1 MDEDTGHT
9 PPSAPDALPAPT
21 IDDARRALRDCFGY
35 EDFRLGQ
42 KSVIEAI
49 LAGRDVL
56 AVMPT
61 GAGKSLCYQIPSIVL
76 PGVAIVVSP
85 LVSLMGD
92 QVRALV
98 QAGVHAAYLNSTLS
112 PAAQGRVI
120 ERARAGEFD
129 IVYVAPERLE
139 DARFVDFTS
148 RARIALIAVDEAHC
162 VSQWGQDFRPSY
174 LQIGA
179 FIAQLPARPAVCAL
193 TATATERV
201 RDDIVRLLGL
211 SDPYRIV
218 TGFDRPNLHFAV
230 ERAEP
235 KRKIARIAAYAL
247 EHASD
252 SGIVYC
258 STRKDTEAVCN
269 ALVAAGVRATRYH
282 AGLPAAERAANQQAF
297 ICDDAPVMV
306 ATNAFGMGIDKSNV
320 RYVLHHNMPA
330 SIEAY
335 YQEAGRAGRDGL
347 PSECLLFWSEKDLS
361 TCRFFIEQESANEEL
376 SPEEAETVRQ
386 TRRRMLAAM
395 EGYCVTCGCLREY
408 LLRYFGEEVAAGGA
422 AKCGNCSNCE
432 GGFER
437 VDVTGEARAV
447 MRCVQELR
455 GEWGK
460 GMVAD
465 VLRGSKSE
473 KVLSFG
479 LDRAN
484 AYGTLSHASAAH
496 VKDVIELLVAGR
508 YLDIS
513 EGKFPKVGFG
523 PSFRAAAAPEFSLFM
538 KRTARKSGRASAGG
552 GHAFGSSGTRGT
564 GAAVD
569 NGSGELFERLRALRK
584 QLASEQG
591 IAPYMVFSD
600 ATLRDMCA
608 RLPQTEDEFLEVN
621 GVGQTKLLRYGEAF
635 LAEIAAFENR

>member
-1 MDEDTGHT
+1 M
-9 PPSAPDALPAPT
+9 PAPT
-21 IDDARRALRDCFGY
+21 LDDARRALRDCFGY

-49 LAGRDVL
+49 LAGRDAL

-120 ERARAGEFD
+120 ESARAGEFD
-129 IVYVAPERLE
+129 IIYVAPERLE
-139 DARFVDFTS
+139 DARFVDFAS
-148 RARIALIAVDEAHC
+148 HARIALIAVDEAHC

-179 FIAQLPARPAVCAL
+179 FIAKLSARPAVCAL

-230 ERAEP
+230 ERAGP
-235 KRKIARIAAYAL
+235 SARSPGSRHMPWSAQRIR
-247 EHASD
+247 ASCTARPGRTPR
-252 SGIVYC
+252 SC
-258 STRKDTEAVCN
+258 AMHSCRQAC
-269 ALVAAGVRATRYH
+269 AQRATMP
-282 AGLPAAERAANQQAF
+282 GPPAAERAANQQAF

-347 PSECLLFWSEKDLS
+347 PSECLLFWSEKDLPPAAS
-361 TCRFFIEQESANEEL
+361 SSSRNR
-376 SPEEAETVRQ
+376 P
-386 TRRRMLAAM
+386 TR
-395 EGYCVTCGCLREY
+395 
-408 LLRYFGEEVAAGGA
+408 
-422 AKCGNCSNCE
+422 
-432 GGFER
+432 
-437 VDVTGEARAV
+437 
-447 MRCVQELR
+447 
-455 GEWGK
+455 
-460 GMVAD
+460 
-465 VLRGSKSE
+465 
-473 KVLSFG
+473 
-479 LDRAN
+479 
-484 AYGTLSHASAAH
+484 
-496 VKDVIELLVAGR
+496 
-508 YLDIS
+508 
-513 EGKFPKVGFG
+513 
-523 PSFRAAAAPEFSLFM
+523 SFRQ
-538 KRTARKSGRASAGG
+538 KRPR
-552 GHAFGSSGTRGT
+552 
-564 GAAVD
+564 
-569 NGSGELFERLRALRK
+569 
-584 QLASEQG
+584 
-591 IAPYMVFSD
+591 P
-600 ATLRDMCA
+600 CA
-608 RLPQTEDEFLEVN
+608 RRAGACSRRWRAT
-621 GVGQTKLLRYGEAF
+621 A
-635 LAEIAAFENR
+635 